1 MHPDNIKAS
10 RYVLFEEI
18 LPDRSLEDILLSPQ
32 KEPYYEPVDTIHDD
46 PGLDDEYL
54 AIAAELNKDI
64 PYFRRNQDRCR
75 ASRASE
81 RLQRMAFRQKRLL
94 QNMKQLNQKLS
105 QGAGGAAAG
114 AAGAAGGFTG
124 GLRNMSPDMKKTLG
138 KSAAKGAAATAAKEV
153 GRGLLRGLFRK

>member
-1 MHPDNIKAS
+1 MRRAS
-10 RYVLFEEI
+10 VSYTHLDVYKRQ
-18 LPDRSLEDILLSPQ
+18 EDILLSPQ

-64 PYFRRNQDRCR
+64 PYFRRNRTDAELREQRK
-75 ASRASE
+75 AAKNGFSSE
-81 RLQRMAFRQKRLL
+81 KLL

-114 AAGAAGGFTG
+114 DAGTAGGCTG
-124 GLRNMSPDMKKTLG
+124 GLRRC
-138 KSAAKGAAATAAKEV
+138 V
-153 GRGLLRGLFRK
+153 

>member
-1 MHPDNIKAS
+1 MIWESTSDKMESTPFYRIMLLNPKGLDELWRIKKVMHPDNIKAS

-81 RLQRMAFRQKRLL
+81 RLQRMAFRQKSFCR
-94 QNMKQLNQKLS
+94 
-105 QGAGGAAAG
+105 
-114 AAGAAGGFTG
+114 T
-124 GLRNMSPDMKKTLG
+124 
-138 KSAAKGAAATAAKEV
+138 
-153 GRGLLRGLFRK
+153 